1 MRTVTGQVAFRRT
14 DIARLLSIAL
24 AIGLLGFGAKQI
36 VSAWQRNVSLMQ
48 LMSDSPIQI
57 VEGNLA
63 LAVHNGDRRAQFWLC
78 YLYAFQGQP
87 NEVQHVCPDSKE
99 VAYWLVLQGRN
110 LYDTD
115 PYRSIALFRQAI
127 AVAPDYSGAYFFG
140 GQSYQRLQNYEQAIA
155 WYTHALEAG
164 NFDSRLTSESGATH
178 HRAGYAGIER
188 TYQRL
193 AESYIALRDW
203 ESAKKAVERLLEM
216 RPGLA
221 DGYYLKGQIDY
232 FRVVYNQVDNPD
244 SNLRA
249 AEESFRAAIN
259 REPRHFWVHVFLG
272 RVYGQMGRLND
283 AQAEFEIAVSVDPSD
298 PSGRLELGRTYLA
311 LGQVDEAV
319 CHLEIAQ
326 KLAPSWPSVWVSLGD
341 AYAAQWK
348 IELASQAY
356 REALQRDPTYE
367 PAKHRL
373 SGMEG
378 R

>member
-36 VSAWQRNVSLMQ
+36 VSAWQRNVGLMQ

-244 SNLRA
+244 STLRA

-259 REPRHFWVHVFLG
+259 REPRHFWAHVFLG
-272 RVYGQMGRLND
+272 RVYGQMGRLDD

-319 CHLEIAQ
+319 YHLEIAQ

-341 AYAAQWK
+341 AYAAQGK